1 MHNQKSK
8 LKAIYFSASEGTLDA
23 VLSELEP
30 LWKEEFDGL
39 IEILTRKDVKSYVE
53 ENGCIGVPTEDSLE
67 TTEMEICYRASAFIR
82 LNFNIKLFETKLL
95 EHNILSGAARLI
107 SNVGQTG
114 SERFPISF
122 LRKSLIYINKL

>member
-23 VLSELEP
+23 VLPELEP

-67 TTEMEICYRASAFIR
+67 TAEMEICYRASAFIR
-82 LNFNIKLFETKLL
+82 LDFNIQWLLQIRALFA
-95 EHNILSGAARLI
+95 H
-107 SNVGQTG
+107 
-114 SERFPISF
+114 F
-122 LRKSLIYINKL
+122 